1 MVPRGRLWRW
11 GQLWAGEGIRVG
23 QAARADTLPDHP
35 NSTGQEGPSPAGSGR
50 LASPQTPQ
58 GMISQAVS
66 KLWPGCLTG
75 PRKECITGD
84 RSTGMFSLCSSNHTG
99 GEGRGG
105 KTEDDLKSGHCSL
118 LLLLALSCPE
128 SGSGVSRFQVPACC
142 KLVDCQVWPQCLTT
156 RALTPECCFTWLQPE
171 TASL

>member
-1 MVPRGRLWRW
+1 MHSTGHRKDSCVVPQGRLWRW

-23 QAARADTLPDHP
+23 QAARADILPDRP
-35 NSTGQEGPSPAGSGR
+35 NPTGQEGPSPAGSGR
-50 LASPQTPQ
+50 LASPQTLW
-58 GMISQAVS
+58 GMIPQAVS

-105 KTEDDLKSGHCSL
+105 KTEDDLESGHCL
-118 LLLLALSCPE
+118 LLLLQ
-128 SGSGVSRFQVPACC
+128 SREA
-142 KLVDCQVWPQCLTT
+142 
-156 RALTPECCFTWLQPE
+156 
-171 TASL
+171 ASLGSRCPRAASLWPAECGPSVWGL